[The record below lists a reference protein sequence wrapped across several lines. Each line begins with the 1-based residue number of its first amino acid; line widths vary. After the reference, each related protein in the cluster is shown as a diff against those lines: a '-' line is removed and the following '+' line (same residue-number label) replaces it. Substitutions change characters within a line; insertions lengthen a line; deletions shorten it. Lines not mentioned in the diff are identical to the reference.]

1 MKSRN
6 GTCMQMQRTS
16 NVCYTNEK
24 ESPGLLESEAG
35 ACLLYEMPVKAGLSD
50 VVVLS
55 DQKVDAQHEPYD
67 CRNQVSPFVSAK
79 ECYDAC
85 NAGYKVKRCQDFI
98 IFKHISYLLHISTES
113 IGQG

>member
-1 MKSRN
+1 MDLKS
-6 GTCMQMQRTS
+6 
-16 NVCYTNEK
+16 
-24 ESPGLLESEAG
+24 G
-35 ACLLYEMPVKAGLSD
+35 ACLLYEMPAAACLSD

-98 IFKHISYLLHISTES
+98 IFKHISYLLHISNES